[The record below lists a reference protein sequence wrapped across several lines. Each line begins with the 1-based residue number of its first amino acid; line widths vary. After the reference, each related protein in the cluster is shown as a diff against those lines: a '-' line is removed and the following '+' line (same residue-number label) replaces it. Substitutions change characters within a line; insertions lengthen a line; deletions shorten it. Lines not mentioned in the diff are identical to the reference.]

1 MNPYFSEMK
10 KREKSNENHKASL
23 RQKLRKI
30 KTDYLGHNE
39 NVPKEEYD
47 FPKMTDKEF
56 REFKTQLEKERKI
69 EKIKT
74 TIILILIFLFGVITM
89 IYTRKDY

>member
-23 RQKLRKI
+23 RQRLRKI

-39 NVPKEEYD
+39 NGSKEKYD
-47 FPKMTDKEF
+47 FPKMTDDEF
-56 REFKTQLEKERKI
+56 REFKTKLEKERKS
-69 EKIKT
+69 EKIIT
-74 TIILILIFLFGVITM
+74 ILILITLVLIAIMSM
-89 IYTRKDY
+89 IYGRKYF